1 MLRKRSDLQSLRD
14 SHKKYGQDILDIW
27 VKYLFKR
34 MSRENLVGKNMN
46 SKIDIEKL
54 ITISI

>member
-1 MLRKRSDLQSLRD
+1 MLRKRNDLQSLRD

-34 MSRENLVGKNMN
+34 MSRENLVGENMN